1 LKIKLELRVPS
12 PISIV
17 DFPVSSFDFPA
28 PQGLPLKTATLIYN
42 PVAGRDP
49 AKREHQI
56 REARDIL
63 ARSGIDA
70 SLARTTEPGCA
81 TELARAAVASGNDLV
96 VVCGGDG
103 TINEVVNGISP
114 GVVTLGILPGGTANI
129 IAREL
134 SLPHN
139 PVQAA
144 RELPLW
150 KPRRIALGV
159 AVGSCSAPAAPP
171 TPVRRYFLSVAGIGY
186 DAYVISRLAVDFKM
200 SLGVVAYVLEGVKQV
215 MRYSF
220 PPVVCR
226 TDGYQTRATFAVVQR
241 TSRYAGWFRTAPRQS
256 VIKPQFG
263 VSLYKSQHR
272 LRYFLYGAAI
282 LARQSLPDIEQMDVQ
297 KIEFAA
303 ETPGTRVYFELD
315 GELAGILPATFE
327 VAPDTLSL
335 LMP

>member
-1 LKIKLELRVPS
+1 LKSAI
-12 PISIV
+12 
-17 DFPVSSFDFPA
+17 
-28 PQGLPLKTATLIYN
+28 LIYN

-49 AKREHQI
+49 GKREHQV
-56 REARDIL
+56 REAREVL
-63 ARSGIDA
+63 ASGGIDA
-70 SLARTTEPGCA
+70 TLACTTEPGCA
-81 TELARAAVASGNDLV
+81 TELARAAAASGRDLV
-96 VVCGGDG
+96 IVCGGDG
-103 TINEVVNGISP
+103 TINEVINGISP
-114 GVVTLGILPGGTANI
+114 GTISLGILPGGTANI
-129 IAREL
+129 IAKEL
-134 SLPHN
+134 RLPHN

-144 RELPLW
+144 RELPHW

-159 AVGSCSAPAAPP
+159 AVGNCSQPAASAAL
-171 TPVRRYFLSVAGIGY
+171 VRRYFLSVAGVGY
-186 DAYVISRLAVDFKM
+186 DAYVIRRLAIDFKM
-200 SLGVVAYVLEGVKQV
+200 SLGVVAYVIEGIKQV

-220 PPVVCR
+220 PQVVCR

-282 LARQSLPDIEQMDVQ
+282 LARQTLPDIEQMDVQ

-303 ETPGTRVYFELD
+303 ETPGTNVYFELD
-315 GELAGILPATFE
+315 GELAGTLPATFE

-335 LMP
+335 LMPSR

>member
-1 LKIKLELRVPS
+1 
-12 PISIV
+12 
-17 DFPVSSFDFPA
+17 
-28 PQGLPLKTATLIYN
+28 LKTAALIYN

-56 REARDIL
+56 CEARDVL

-70 SLARTTEPGCA
+70 TLVRTTKPGCA
-81 TELARAAVASGNDLV
+81 TELARTAVASGNDLV
-96 VVCGGDG
+96 IVCGGDG
-103 TINEVVNGISP
+103 TINEVINGFSP
-114 GVVTLGILPGGTANI
+114 SAVTLGILPGGTANI
-129 IAREL
+129 IAKEL
-134 SLPHN
+134 KLPHN

-159 AVGSCSAPAAPP
+159 AVGRGPQATASAS
-171 TPVRRYFLSVAGIGY
+171 PVRRYFLSVAGVGY

-200 SLGVVAYVLEGVKQV
+200 SLGVVAYILEGIKQV

-220 PPVVCR
+220 PPLVCR

-241 TSRYAGWFRTAPRQS
+241 TSLYAGWFRTAPRQS

-263 VSLYKSQHR
+263 VSLYKSRHR

-282 LARQSLPDIEQMDVQ
+282 LARQTLPDIEQMDVR

-335 LMP
+335 LMPYEGP

>member
-1 LKIKLELRVPS
+1 LKP
-12 PISIV
+12 
-17 DFPVSSFDFPA
+17 
-28 PQGLPLKTATLIYN
+28 ATLIYN
-42 PVAGRDP
+42 PIAGRDRE
-49 AKREHQI
+49 KREVQI
-56 REARDIL
+56 RQARDVL
-63 ARSGIDA
+63 ARGGIDA

-81 TELARAAVASGNDLV
+81 TELARAAAESGKDLII
-96 VVCGGDG
+96 VCGGDG
-103 TINEVVNGISP
+103 TVNEVINGISP
-114 GVVTLGILPGGTANI
+114 GAVTLGILPGGTANI
-129 IAREL
+129 IAKEL
-134 SLPHN
+134 NLPHN

-144 RELPLW
+144 RELPRW

-159 AVGSCSAPAAPP
+159 AIGSSPPPPASPSP
-171 TPVRRYFLSVAGIGY
+171 IRRYFLSVAGVGY
-186 DAYVISRLAVDFKM
+186 DAYVIRRLALDFKL
-200 SLGVVAYVLEGVKQV
+200 SLGVVAYVVEGIRQV

-220 PPVVCR
+220 PPVICT

-263 VSLYKSQHR
+263 VSLYKSRHR

-282 LARQSLPDIEQMDVQ
+282 LTRQTLPDVEQMDVQ

-303 ETPGTRVYFELD
+303 EAPGTKVYFELD

-327 VAPDTLSL
+327 VVPDALSL

>member
-1 LKIKLELRVPS
+1 LKK
-12 PISIV
+12 
-17 DFPVSSFDFPA
+17 
-28 PQGLPLKTATLIYN
+28 ATLIYN

-49 AKREHQI
+49 AKREQQI
-56 REARDIL
+56 REARDVL
-63 ARSGIDA
+63 ARSGINA
-70 SLARTTEPGCA
+70 TLVRTTEPGCA
-81 TELARAAVASGNDLV
+81 TELARAAVASGTDLV
-96 VVCGGDG
+96 IVCGGDG

-114 GVVTLGILPGGTANI
+114 SAVTLGILPGGTANI
-129 IAREL
+129 IAKEL
-134 SLPHN
+134 KLPHN

-159 AVGSCSAPAAPP
+159 AVGSPQPAASAS
-171 TPVRRYFLSVAGIGY
+171 PVHRYFLSVAGIGY

-200 SLGVVAYVLEGVKQV
+200 SLGVVAYVLEAIKQV

-263 VSLYKSQHR
+263 VSLYKSRHR

-282 LARQSLPDIEQMDVQ
+282 LARQTLPDIEQMDVR

-303 ETPGTRVYFELD
+303 ETPGTKVYFELD
-315 GELAGILPATFE
+315 GEVAGILPATFE